1 MIDLNKYFYLWK
13 RVLTK
18 PEQTFK
24 AEIKKSSPEGFTKN
38 LAVAG
43 LITGF
48 IVGIVTAL
56 GFSGTL
62 FGALGSITAFVLVLV
77 AMPLLFIFGA
87 LINSAVVYVFSWL
100 LGGKGNFTNQSYLI
114 SLYAAP
120 INIIVYVLMFI
131 PLVNI
136 LAIIVLGIYS
146 LYLLTLALKQV
157 HSFNTGKAILVWLLP
172 IVISLLFMMVMIM
185 MVAYL
190 PTMFQQFNQSL
201 TV

>member
-1 MIDLNKYFYLWK
+1 MIDLNKYFDLWK

-24 AEIKKSSPEGFTKN
+24 AEIKKSTPEGFTKN

-48 IVGIVTAL
+48 ISGIVAAL
-56 GFSGTL
+56 GLSGTL
-62 FGALGSITAFVLVLV
+62 FGTIGGITAFVLVLV

-87 LINSAVVYVFSWL
+87 LINSAVFYIISWL
-100 LGGKGNFTNQSYLI
+100 LGGKGSFTNQSYLI
-114 SLYAAP
+114 SLYTAP
-120 INIIVYVLMFI
+120 INIIVYILALI

-136 LAIIVLGIYS
+136 IAVIVLGIYS
-146 LYLLTLALKQV
+146 LYLLTLALKQT
-157 HSFNTGKAILVWLLP
+157 HGFDSGKAILVWLLP
-172 IVISLLFMMVMIM
+172 IVIVLLLMMVMIM
-185 MVAYL
+185 MMAYL
-190 PTMFQQFNQSL
+190 PTMLQQFNQSL